1 MSTNYNQPANNSLS
15 DSKLPPREISAGV
28 NYKYYDI
35 IGALFVAVL
44 IISNIASA
52 KVASVAGFNFDGG
65 TILFP
70 ISYIFGDVLT
80 EVYGYKKSRRIIW
93 TGFLCLTVMALTLAA
108 VQYLPAAADWPNQ
121 GAYEAVIGFVP
132 RIVLASM
139 LAYWAGEF
147 TNSYILA
154 KMKIWTAGK
163 KLWSRT
169 IGSTIIGEGVDSVIF
184 SIIAFYGTMP
194 ISALLNL
201 IGTIY
206 VFKVAYE
213 VLATPLTY
221 KIINFLK
228 RKENEDYYD
237 KDTNFN
243 PFSVS

>member
-132 RIVLASM
+132 Q
-139 LAYWAGEF
+139 
-147 TNSYILA
+147 
-154 KMKIWTAGK
+154 
-163 KLWSRT
+163 
-169 IGSTIIGEGVDSVIF
+169 
-184 SIIAFYGTMP
+184 
-194 ISALLNL
+194 
-201 IGTIY
+201 
-206 VFKVAYE
+206 
-213 VLATPLTY
+213 
-221 KIINFLK
+221 
-228 RKENEDYYD
+228 
-237 KDTNFN
+237 
-243 PFSVS
+243 